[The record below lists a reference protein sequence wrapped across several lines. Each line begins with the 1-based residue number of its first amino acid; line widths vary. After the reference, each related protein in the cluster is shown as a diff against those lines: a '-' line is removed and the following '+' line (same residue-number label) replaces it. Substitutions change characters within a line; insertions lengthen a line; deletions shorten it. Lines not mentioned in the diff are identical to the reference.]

1 MLMELSVYRRCSM
14 TALGAAALLCPGLIS
29 AQPGSTISER
39 ELAQTIREAG
49 YDCRGVESVDNPT
62 NPPSGWES
70 FRPDIVL
77 CTNVQRGLR
86 SSTYDRGRYSV
97 KRENGVHHFHMLL
110 SEFLG
115 EKSGK
120 I

>member
-1 MLMELSVYRRCSM
+1 MLMELSVHRRCSM
-14 TALGAAALLCPGLIS
+14 TMLGTAALLCPGLIS

-77 CTNVQRGLR
+77 CTNGKKFLVARTGRGGNTAKPLVR
-86 SSTYDRGRYSV
+86 PL
-97 KRENGVHHFHMLL
+97 F
-110 SEFLG
+110 
-115 EKSGK
+115 
-120 I
+120 